1 MIESKNQGYS
11 GEINVDRD
19 WRRSVAPT
27 RRFPV
32 IWRRINGGVLLRAG
46 SLMGFA
52 LVIAY
57 FALAAPGFLS
67 VGNIANVF
75 EQSAIL
81 GVLSF
86 GLTIVM
92 IAGGSS
98 VITGGIDLS
107 IANNL
112 GLSAAVYAAT
122 LKFGQPDLVALGL
135 TLATGLAVGILNAIA
150 VVGIGILPLIATLT
164 VMNICAGFELVI
176 TQNTVL
182 QANSPF
188 LTVLAGNGPFGV
200 STLAYLLLIVAI
212 VLIVAIEFTP
222 FGLRLYAVGGFREA
236 ALASGLS
243 VNGYVA
249 ASYILSG
256 ICGSIG
262 AVLSVA
268 LLSGSSTGSGDML
281 LSVVVTALLGVVFS
295 RRLVPTISGSLLS
308 VLFIGFLINGFQLTN
323 ISSYWVN
330 GVEGLLI
337 LFAVATTSLVR
348 RTQA

>member
-11 GEINVDRD
+11 GEINVDRN
-19 WRRSVAPT
+19 WTRSVAPT
-27 RRFPV
+27 RRFSV
-32 IWRRINGGVLLRAG
+32 IWSRINGGVVVRD
-46 SLMGFA
+46 SWVMGFA

-57 FALAAPGFLS
+57 FARAAHVLLA
-67 VGNIANVF
+67 VGNIATVL

-92 IAGGSS
+92 IAGGSN

-112 GLSAAVYAAT
+112 GLSAAVYAADV
-122 LKFGQPDLVALGL
+122 KIGQPDLVALGL
-135 TLATGLAVGILNAIA
+135 ALATGVAVGILNAIA

-188 LTVLAGNGPFGV
+188 LTVLAGSGPFGIL
-200 STLAYLLLIVAI
+200 TLAYLLLMVAI

-222 FGLRLYAVGGFREA
+222 FGLRSYAVGGFREA

-268 LLSGSSTGSGDML
+268 LLTGSSTGSGAVL

-295 RRLVPTISGSLLS
+295 PRLFPTISGTLCKCP
-308 VLFIGFLINGFQLTN
+308 FIGFLINGFQLTN
-323 ISSYWVN
+323 ISSYSVN

-337 LFAVATTSLVR
+337 LFAVPATSLVR
-348 RTQA
+348 HTDA

>member
-1 MIESKNQGYS
+1 MEPP
-11 GEINVDRD
+11 
-19 WRRSVAPT
+19 VATTKGDGP
-27 RRFPV
+27 P
-32 IWRRINGGVLLRAG
+32 INGALLLRAG
-46 SLMGFA
+46 SLMGFV

-57 FALAAPGFLS
+57 FALVAPGFLS
-67 VGNIANVF
+67 VGNITNVL

-86 GLTIVM
+86 GMTIVM
-92 IAGGSS
+92 IAGGSN

-112 GLSAAVYAAT
+112 GLSAAVYAIL
-122 LKFGQPDLVALGL
+122 LKTGQPDIVALSL
-135 TLATGLAVGILNAIA
+135 TLLTGLAVGLLNAIA
-150 VVGIGILPLIATLT
+150 VVSIGILPLIATLT

-182 QANSPF
+182 QASSP
-188 LTVLAGNGPFGV
+188 LLAVLAGDGPFGIA
-200 STLAYLLLIVAI
+200 TLAYLLLII
-212 VLIVAIEFTP
+212 GLILIAVIEYTP

-236 ALASGLS
+236 ALAAGLS
-243 VNGYVA
+243 VNRYIA
-249 ASYILSG
+249 TSYILSG
-256 ICGSIG
+256 ICASIG

-348 RTQA
+348 RREA

>member
-1 MIESKNQGYS
+1 VASDLTVPDDAAATKLSAVISSRIGAWF
-11 GEINVDRD
+11 NVG
-19 WRRSVAPT
+19 
-27 RRFPV
+27 FF
-32 IWRRINGGVLLRAG
+32 IRAG
-46 SLMGFA
+46 SLLGFV

-57 FALAAPGFLS
+57 FAVAAPGFLS
-67 VGNIANVF
+67 VGNITNVL

-86 GLTIVM
+86 GMTIVM
-92 IAGGSS
+92 IAGGSN

-112 GLSAAVYAAT
+112 GLSAAVYAVL
-122 LKFGQPDLVALGL
+122 LKTGQPEGVALSL
-135 TLATGLAVGILNAIA
+135 TILTGLGVGLLNAIA
-150 VVGIGILPLIATLT
+150 VVAIGILPLIATLT

-182 QANSPF
+182 QASSP
-188 LTVLAGNGPFGV
+188 LLAVLAGDGPFGIA
-200 STLAYLLLIVAI
+200 TLAYVLLFVALILIV
-212 VLIVAIEFTP
+212 VIEYTP

-236 ALASGLS
+236 ALAAGLS
-243 VNGYVA
+243 VQRYIA
-249 ASYILSG
+249 ISYILSG
-256 ICGSIG
+256 LCGSLG

-295 RRLVPTISGSLLS
+295 RRVVPTISGSLLS

-337 LFAVATTSLVR
+337 LFAVATTSLVKR
-348 RTQA
+348 GDS

>member
-1 MIESKNQGYS
+1 MSENLGHSGRHSHEMIAGRHQTY
-11 GEINVDRD
+11 
-19 WRRSVAPT
+19 T
-27 RRFPV
+27 RQ
-32 IWRRINGGVLLRAG
+32 IDGGMLLRSG
-46 SLMGFA
+46 SLLGFA
-52 LVIAY
+52 LVTAY

-67 VGNIANVF
+67 VGNIANVL

-86 GLTIVM
+86 GMTIVM
-92 IAGGSS
+92 IAGGSN

-112 GLSAAVYAAT
+112 GLSAAVYAAC
-122 LKFGQPDLVALGL
+122 LRMGQPDVVALLL
-135 TLATGLAVGILNAIA
+135 TLATGLAVGGLNAVA

-182 QANSPF
+182 PASSPL
-188 LTVLAGNGPFGV
+188 LTLLSGNGPFGV
-200 STLAYLLLIVAI
+200 STLAYLLLIVGI
-212 VLIVAIEFTP
+212 ILIVAIELTP
-222 FGLRLYAVGGFREA
+222 FGVRLYAVGGFREA
-236 ALASGLS
+236 AIAAGLP
-243 VNGYVA
+243 VNGYIA
-249 ASYILSG
+249 TSYILSG

-295 RRLVPTISGSLLS
+295 RRFVPTISGSLLS

-337 LFAVATTSLVR
+337 LFAVATTSLVH
-348 RTQA
+348 RTEA

>member
-1 MIESKNQGYS
+1 MIESRNQTYTGQFN
-11 GEINVDRD
+11 GERGPRETLDP
-19 WRRSVAPT
+19 RRLLLSH
-27 RRFPV
+27 RF
-32 IWRRINGGVLLRAG
+32 RINGGMLLRSG

-57 FALAAPGFLS
+57 FALTAPGFLS
-67 VGNIANVF
+67 VGNIANVL

-92 IAGGSS
+92 IAGGSN

-112 GLSAAVYAAT
+112 GLSAAVYAAS
-122 LKFGQPDLVALGL
+122 LKMGQPDIVALLL
-135 TLATGLAVGILNAIA
+135 TLATGLAVGVLNAVA

-182 QANSPF
+182 QASSPF
-188 LTVLAGNGPFGV
+188 LTLLAGNGPFGI
-200 STLAYLLLIVAI
+200 SALAYLLLIAGI
-212 VLIVAIEFTP
+212 VLIVAIELTP
-222 FGLRLYAVGGFREA
+222 FGVRLYAVGGFREA
-236 ALASGLS
+236 AVAAGLP
-243 VNGYVA
+243 VNGYIA
-249 ASYILSG
+249 TSYILSG
-256 ICGSIG
+256 VCASIG

-295 RRLVPTISGSLLS
+295 RRFVPTISGSLLS

-348 RTQA
+348 RTEA

>member
-1 MIESKNQGYS
+1 MASDLTVPDDAAATKLSAVISSRIGAWF
-11 GEINVDRD
+11 NVG
-19 WRRSVAPT
+19 
-27 RRFPV
+27 FF
-32 IWRRINGGVLLRAG
+32 IRAG
-46 SLMGFA
+46 SLLGFV

-57 FALAAPGFLS
+57 FAVAAPGFLS
-67 VGNIANVF
+67 VGNITNVL

-86 GLTIVM
+86 GMTIVM
-92 IAGGSS
+92 IAGGSN

-112 GLSAAVYAAT
+112 GLSAAVYAVL
-122 LKFGQPDLVALGL
+122 LKTGQPEGVALSL
-135 TLATGLAVGILNAIA
+135 TILTGLGVGLLNAIA
-150 VVGIGILPLIATLT
+150 VVAIGILPLIATLT

-182 QANSPF
+182 QASSP
-188 LTVLAGNGPFGV
+188 LLAVLAGDGPFGIA
-200 STLAYLLLIVAI
+200 TLAYVLLFVALILIV
-212 VLIVAIEFTP
+212 VIEYTP

-236 ALASGLS
+236 ALAAGLS
-243 VNGYVA
+243 VQRYIA
-249 ASYILSG
+249 ISYILSG
-256 ICGSIG
+256 LCGSLG

-295 RRLVPTISGSLLS
+295 RRVVPTISGSLLS

-337 LFAVATTSLVR
+337 LFAVATTSLVKR
-348 RTQA
+348 GDS

>member
-1 MIESKNQGYS
+1 VASDLTVPDDAAATIPSAVISSRIGAWF
-11 GEINVDRD
+11 NVG
-19 WRRSVAPT
+19 
-27 RRFPV
+27 FF
-32 IWRRINGGVLLRAG
+32 IRAG
-46 SLMGFA
+46 SLLGFV

-57 FALAAPGFLS
+57 FAVAAPGFLS
-67 VGNIANVF
+67 VGNITNVL

-86 GLTIVM
+86 GMTIVM
-92 IAGGSS
+92 IAGGSN

-112 GLSAAVYAAT
+112 GLSAAVYAVL
-122 LKFGQPDLVALGL
+122 LKTGQPEGVALSL
-135 TLATGLAVGILNAIA
+135 TILTGLGVGLLNAIA
-150 VVGIGILPLIATLT
+150 VVAIGILPLIATLT

-182 QANSPF
+182 QASSP
-188 LTVLAGNGPFGV
+188 LLAVLAGDGPFGIA
-200 STLAYLLLIVAI
+200 TLAYVLLFVALILIV
-212 VLIVAIEFTP
+212 VIEYTP

-236 ALASGLS
+236 ALAAGLS
-243 VNGYVA
+243 VHRYIA
-249 ASYILSG
+249 ISYILSG
-256 ICGSIG
+256 LCGSIG

-295 RRLVPTISGSLLS
+295 RRVVPTISGSLLS

-337 LFAVATTSLVR
+337 LFAVATTSLVKR
-348 RTQA
+348 GDS

>member
-1 MIESKNQGYS
+1 MEPVATS
-11 GEINVDRD
+11 GGDGFRV
-19 WRRSVAPT
+19 
-27 RRFPV
+27 
-32 IWRRINGGVLLRAG
+32 NGAVLLRAG
-46 SLMGFA
+46 SLTGFG
-52 LVIAY
+52 LVIGY

-67 VGNIANVF
+67 VGNITNVL

-86 GLTIVM
+86 GMTIVM
-92 IAGGSS
+92 IAGGSN
-98 VITGGIDLS
+98 VVTGGIDLS

-112 GLSAAVYAAT
+112 GLSAAVYAIL
-122 LKFGQPDLVALGL
+122 LKIGQPDIVALGF
-135 TLATGLAVGILNAIA
+135 TLLTGLGVGLLNAIA
-150 VVGIGILPLIATLT
+150 VVAIGILPLIATLT

-182 QANSPF
+182 QASSP
-188 LTVLAGNGPFGV
+188 LLAVLAGDGPFGIA
-200 STLAYLLLIVAI
+200 TLAYLLLIVAL
-212 VLIVAIEFTP
+212 VLIVVIQYTP

-236 ALASGLS
+236 ALAAGLS
-243 VNGYVA
+243 VDWYIA
-249 ASYILSG
+249 TSYILSG

-281 LSVVVTALLGVVFS
+281 LSVVATALLGVVFS
-295 RRLVPTISGSLLS
+295 QRLVPTISGSLLS

-348 RTQA
+348 RIET

>member
-11 GEINVDRD
+11 GEINADRD

-27 RRFPV
+27 RRFSV

-67 VGNIANVF
+67 VGNIANVL

-92 IAGGSS
+92 IAGGSN

-112 GLSAAVYAAT
+112 GLSAAVYAAA
-122 LKFGQPDLVALGL
+122 LKIGQPDLVALGL

-164 VMNICAGFELVI
+164 VMNICAGFELII

-188 LTVLAGNGPFGV
+188 LTVLAGSGPFGI
-200 STLAYLLLIVAI
+200 STLAYLLLMVAI

-281 LSVVVTALLGVVFS
+281 LSVVVAALLGVVFS
-295 RRLVPTISGSLLS
+295 PRLVPTISGSLLS

-348 RTQA
+348 RTEA

>member
-1 MIESKNQGYS
+1 M
-11 GEINVDRD
+11 
-19 WRRSVAPT
+19 
-27 RRFPV
+27 
-32 IWRRINGGVLLRAG
+32 LLRSG
-46 SLMGFA
+46 SLVGFA

-57 FALAAPGFLS
+57 FALTAPGFLS
-67 VGNIANVF
+67 IGNMANVL

-86 GLTIVM
+86 GMTIVM
-92 IAGGSS
+92 IAGGSN

-112 GLSAAVYAAT
+112 GLSAAVYAAS
-122 LKFGQPDLVALGL
+122 LKMGQPDIVALLL
-135 TLATGLAVGILNAIA
+135 TLATGLAVGVLNAVA

-182 QANSPF
+182 QASSPF
-188 LTVLAGNGPFGV
+188 LTLLASNGPFGI
-200 STLAYLLLIVAI
+200 SALAYLLLIVGM
-212 VLIVAIEFTP
+212 VLIVAIELTP
-222 FGLRLYAVGGFREA
+222 FGVRLYAVGGFREA
-236 ALASGLS
+236 AIAAGLP
-243 VNGYVA
+243 VNGYIA
-249 ASYILSG
+249 TSYILSG
-256 ICGSIG
+256 VCASIG

-295 RRLVPTISGSLLS
+295 RRFVPTISGSLLS

-348 RTQA
+348 RTEA

>member
-1 MIESKNQGYS
+1 VTNDLTTPADAVGIEPTGAIPSR
-11 GEINVDRD
+11 IATWFNVGFFVR
-19 WRRSVAPT
+19 T
-27 RRFPV
+27 
-32 IWRRINGGVLLRAG
+32 G
-46 SLMGFA
+46 SLLGFV

-57 FALAAPGFLS
+57 FAVAAPGFLS
-67 VGNIANVF
+67 LGNITNVL

-86 GLTIVM
+86 GMTIVM
-92 IAGGSS
+92 IAGGSD

-112 GLSAAVYAAT
+112 GLSAAVYAGL
-122 LKFGQPDLVALGL
+122 LKIGQPDGVAFSL
-135 TLATGLAVGILNAIA
+135 TILTGLAVGLVNAFA
-150 VVGIGILPLIATLT
+150 VVGIGILPLISTLT

-182 QANSPF
+182 QASSP
-188 LTVLAGNGPFGV
+188 LLAVLAGDGPFGIA
-200 STLAYLLLIVAI
+200 TLAYVLLLVAF
-212 VLIVAIEFTP
+212 VLIVVIEHTP

-236 ALASGLS
+236 ALAAGLS
-243 VNGYVA
+243 VNRYIA
-249 ASYILSG
+249 ISYILSG
-256 ICGSIG
+256 FCGSLG

-295 RRLVPTISGSLLS
+295 RRVVPTISGSLLS

-330 GVEGLLI
+330 GVEGVLI

-348 RTQA
+348 RRET

>member
-1 MIESKNQGYS
+1 MIAGRHQTY
-11 GEINVDRD
+11 
-19 WRRSVAPT
+19 T
-27 RRFPV
+27 RQ
-32 IWRRINGGVLLRAG
+32 IDGGMLLRSG
-46 SLMGFA
+46 SLLGFA
-52 LVIAY
+52 LVTAY

-67 VGNIANVF
+67 VGNIANVL

-86 GLTIVM
+86 GMTIVM
-92 IAGGSS
+92 IAGGSN

-112 GLSAAVYAAT
+112 GLSAAVYAAC
-122 LKFGQPDLVALGL
+122 LRMGQPDVVALLL
-135 TLATGLAVGILNAIA
+135 TLATGLAVGGLNAVA

-182 QANSPF
+182 PASSPL
-188 LTVLAGNGPFGV
+188 LTLLSGNGPFGV
-200 STLAYLLLIVAI
+200 STLAYLLLIVGI
-212 VLIVAIEFTP
+212 ILIVAIELTP
-222 FGLRLYAVGGFREA
+222 FGVRLYAVGGFREA
-236 ALASGLS
+236 AIAAGLP
-243 VNGYVA
+243 VNGYIA
-249 ASYILSG
+249 TSYILSG

-295 RRLVPTISGSLLS
+295 RRFVPTIFGSLLS

-348 RTQA
+348 RTEA

>member
-1 MIESKNQGYS
+1 VASDLTVPDDAAATKPSAVISSRIGAWF
-11 GEINVDRD
+11 NVG
-19 WRRSVAPT
+19 
-27 RRFPV
+27 FF
-32 IWRRINGGVLLRAG
+32 IRAG
-46 SLMGFA
+46 SLLGFV

-57 FALAAPGFLS
+57 FAVAAPGFLS
-67 VGNIANVF
+67 VGNITNVL

-86 GLTIVM
+86 GMTIVM
-92 IAGGSS
+92 IAGGSN

-112 GLSAAVYAAT
+112 GLSAAVYAVL
-122 LKFGQPDLVALGL
+122 LKTGQPEGVALSL
-135 TLATGLAVGILNAIA
+135 TILTGLGVGLLNAIA
-150 VVGIGILPLIATLT
+150 VVAIGILPLIATLT

-182 QANSPF
+182 QASSP
-188 LTVLAGNGPFGV
+188 LLAVLAGDGPFGIA
-200 STLAYLLLIVAI
+200 TLAYVLLFVALILIV
-212 VLIVAIEFTP
+212 VIEYTP

-236 ALASGLS
+236 ALAAGLS
-243 VNGYVA
+243 VQRYIA
-249 ASYILSG
+249 ISYILSG
-256 ICGSIG
+256 LCGSIG

-295 RRLVPTISGSLLS
+295 RRVVPTISGSLLS

-337 LFAVATTSLVR
+337 LFAVATTSLVKR
-348 RTQA
+348 GDS